1 MEDERRSQRRSAR
14 LLERGRDGV
23 GDRSDRNLRR
33 CKGADHPPRRC
44 EVSKAPLRWCQV
56 SKATF
61 VAARPFRHCQIS
73 EAPCIRYASVF
84 SPCFSILHVGSGDGV
99 LLLYG
104 NLIALNKL
112 QNMSAWFSGTHNE
125 CILLQE
131 YLDNISDSGE
141 VYYDAQDDPSV
152 LDLESNGVYTQND
165 PSVLDLDPAVRNFE
179 LSRAFELSWADMEY
193 KTRSFHTPPPPSGS
207 YKKRKTDEMCE

>member
-1 MEDERRSQRRSAR
+1 MGKRKEAWMEDERRSQRRSAR

-44 EVSKAPLRWCQV
+44 EVSKAPLRRCQV

-99 LLLYG
+99 F
-104 NLIALNKL
+104 LILSPEL
-112 QNMSAWFSGTHNE
+112 TLSFPLCLHSG
-125 CILLQE
+125 IPVVQW
-131 YLDNISDSGE
+131 IG
-141 VYYDAQDDPSV
+141 
-152 LDLESNGVYTQND
+152 
-165 PSVLDLDPAVRNFE
+165 
-179 LSRAFELSWADMEY
+179 
-193 KTRSFHTPPPPSGS
+193 
-207 YKKRKTDEMCE
+207 CEAGR